1 MNKKYYDEEIESLSD
16 FDEESNPEKSAV
28 TPNMYGFKGFHKP
41 NQSFD
46 SWRQIS
52 QKWSNLEKSF
62 IILCKLSPLK
72 G

>member
-28 TPNMYGFKGFHKP
+28 TPNMYGFKGFQKP

-46 SWRQIS
+46 SWRQVS
-52 QKWSNLEKSF
+52 QKW
-62 IILCKLSPLK
+62 CKT
-72 G
+72 